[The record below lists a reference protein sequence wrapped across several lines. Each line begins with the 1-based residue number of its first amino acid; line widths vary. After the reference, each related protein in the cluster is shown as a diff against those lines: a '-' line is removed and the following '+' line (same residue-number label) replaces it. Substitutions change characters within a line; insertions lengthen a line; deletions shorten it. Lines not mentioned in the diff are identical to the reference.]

1 MPTVLQVLPSLA
13 GGGGVERGTL
23 DISRALVAAGWR
35 SVIVS
40 EREADREQAADAG
53 AHHAALPV
61 ARRSPVQAP
70 GAIRLLARLIAEEGV
85 DLVHARSRWPAWLA
99 CYAARRTGRPFVT
112 TFHGAYSTGWPG
124 KHHYNAI
131 MARGARVIAI
141 SEFIARHVVETY
153 RVTPDRIRTIP
164 RGVDL
169 SAFDPAR
176 VGPERI
182 AALRNAWRVPDGR
195 PIVMLP
201 GRLTGWKG
209 HLALLDAL
217 ARVEESVCCLFVGTV
232 EANHASYRARVER
245 RITALGPAHSIQLA
259 GPCRDMPAAYML
271 ADVVVSPSL
280 RPEAFGR
287 VPAEAQ
293 AMGRRA
299 IAADHGGA
307 RETVRRRDRMA
318 GAAGRRGRAGAC
330 NSPGTGGEPRRARE
344 DGRSRPS
351 PRAPQLHA
359 GRHVQRDPR
368 RLSRASSR
376 PVVALAGAG
385 WTSTRRRP
393 TLRRGGA
400 EASPRT
406 GVLRTWISS
415 LRARRPS

>member
-40 EREADREQAADAG
+40 EREADREQAAAAG

-99 CYAARRTGRPFVT
+99 CYAARRTERPLVT

-124 KHHYNAI
+124 KHRYNAI
-131 MARGARVIAI
+131 MVRGTRVIAI
-141 SEFIARHVVETY
+141 SEFIARHIVETY
-153 RVTPDRIRTIP
+153 RVTPGRIRTIP

-201 GRLTGWKG
+201 GRLTRWKG

-232 EANHASYRARVER
+232 EANHASYRAHVER
-245 RITALGPAHSIQLA
+245 RITALGPAHNIQLT

-299 IAADHGGA
+299 IAAGHGGA
-307 RETVRRRDRMA
+307 CETVLDGKTGWLVPPGDADALARAIRQALAASPAERERMA
-318 GAAGRRGRAGAC
+318 AAGQAHVRRNFTLDDMCSATLDVYRELL
-330 NSPGTGGEPRRARE
+330 PGQA
-344 DGRSRPS
+344 
-351 PRAPQLHA
+351 
-359 GRHVQRDPR
+359 
-368 RLSRASSR
+368 
-376 PVVALAGAG
+376 
-385 WTSTRRRP
+385 
-393 TLRRGGA
+393 
-400 EASPRT
+400 
-406 GVLRTWISS
+406 
-415 LRARRPS
+415 

>member
-61 ARRSPVQAP
+61 ARRSPVQGP

-99 CYAARRTGRPFVT
+99 CYAARRTERPFVT

-217 ARVEESVCCLFVGTV
+217 AWVEESVCCLFVGTV

-271 ADVVVSPSL
+271 ADVVISPSL

-293 AMGRRA
+293 AMGRQA

-307 RETVRRRDRMA
+307 RETVRHGETGWLVPPGDADALAHAIRQALAASPAERERMA
-318 GAAGRRGRAGAC
+318 AAGQAHVRC
-330 NSPGTGGEPRRARE
+330 NFTLDGMCSATLDVYRELLPGQA
-344 DGRSRPS
+344 
-351 PRAPQLHA
+351 
-359 GRHVQRDPR
+359 
-368 RLSRASSR
+368 
-376 PVVALAGAG
+376 
-385 WTSTRRRP
+385 
-393 TLRRGGA
+393 
-400 EASPRT
+400 
-406 GVLRTWISS
+406 
-415 LRARRPS
+415 

>member
-99 CYAARRTGRPFVT
+99 CYAARRTERPFVT

-232 EANHASYRARVER
+232 EAGHAGYRARVER
-245 RITALGPAHSIQLA
+245 RITALGPAHTSSSPA
-259 GPCRDMPAAYML
+259 PVGTCRRPTCWPMSWSPPRSGRRRSA
-271 ADVVVSPSL
+271 VSPPRRKPWGGGRSL
-280 RPEAFGR
+280 RPMAGHCETVLDGETGWLVPPGDADALAHAIR
-287 VPAEAQ
+287 QALAASPAERERMAAAGQ
-293 AMGRRA
+293 A
-299 IAADHGGA
+299 H
-307 RETVRRRDRMA
+307 VRRNFTLDGMCSATLDVYRELL
-318 GAAGRRGRAGAC
+318 
-330 NSPGTGGEPRRARE
+330 PGQ
-344 DGRSRPS
+344 S
-351 PRAPQLHA
+351 
-359 GRHVQRDPR
+359 
-368 RLSRASSR
+368 
-376 PVVALAGAG
+376 
-385 WTSTRRRP
+385 
-393 TLRRGGA
+393 
-400 EASPRT
+400 
-406 GVLRTWISS
+406 
-415 LRARRPS
+415 